1 VKLLCLVSG
10 AEGGDSSSSSIVN
23 GTSLESSSYLSISA
37 SQASISSYPMMC
49 SLLTFLIFEL
59 IGELCGD
66 KLSADPDRPSCSFLA
81 IELQRS
87 LSTARYHNTMYLA
100 GNNMLTDL
108 LDLSTTFLPNLIKVV
123 ICLSITSCAALLSSR
138 CICDTAYS
146 GRNLPGPTKTKLNEE
161 GNKMGAQ
168 KDYLCQ
174 QLGIEAPDSSMMGTP
189 TDRWKLDSPSKGRQA
204 KQRLAAATRSECQH

>member
-1 VKLLCLVSG
+1 
-10 AEGGDSSSSSIVN
+10 
-23 GTSLESSSYLSISA
+23 
-37 SQASISSYPMMC
+37 
-49 SLLTFLIFEL
+49 
-59 IGELCGD
+59 
-66 KLSADPDRPSCSFLA
+66 
-81 IELQRS
+81 
-87 LSTARYHNTMYLA
+87 
-100 GNNMLTDL
+100 MLTDR
-108 LDLSTTFLPNLIKVV
+108 LDLSTTFLPNFFIFVF
-123 ICLSITSCAALLSSR
+123 CLYLTSCAALLSSR